1 MYGSSKMTHQSNYYI
16 TRKTKIHYY
25 RMAKNDNIVVID
37 LVVNSGDATKN
48 LIQLDKDIKNLKK
61 SQEAWNDALEK
72 GTVTEEQYAV
82 AQAHIKAQMKD
93 YRDQVKANEKVLVE
107 NIKAHKANA
116 DSLNSMRSQIKLM
129 LKAYDDMSKA
139 ERESAKGQDLLNHIS
154 DLTKEV
160 KALEYQEQIF
170 KRNVGNYASALEGIS
185 PTLAKIAQGINGFS
199 GGTMKLGDAFKNVI
213 PMVKNF
219 GAQMLKL
226 FTNPWVALI
235 GVIVAALAK
244 LVKTFKQN
252 DDAMTALQTAFSAFQ
267 PILDLINKG
276 FNALVGVVTKVIQ
289 GFTKMVTLVGSLI
302 PGFKQASE
310 AAQQYTKD
318 LDALEEAERQYTVE
332 SAKNEAEI
340 ADLRD
345 KAADKEHYT
354 AEERIKFNKQA
365 QKLTEENYKRQKS
378 LAKERLRLAKE
389 EQKRDNDYSDERKNK
404 IAELEAAY
412 IKADADYANAHRSL
426 QREQNRFEKEI
437 DAEEKAKEQERIQR
451 AKEWAQIQKERR
463 QNEIQAV
470 REYEDALI
478 AAMDEGFE
486 KQIKQIEVA
495 GKREIEDLKKR
506 LKEEKNLTLKAKE
519 EINKLIEL
527 KERELNKKL
536 VLTQADYWSN
546 LRAEISKS
554 MNDSTKFMNAGRLA
568 TDLNKISTDL
578 KTKITD
584 IDASGKKVAD
594 DLAKAF
600 TGTFEMAVQ
609 SGDKLAKQLKDLLAG
624 QPLDFDNFKNAIK
637 SLGTLISEQ
646 LGLSMREVDEMFTKN
661 KWISELNKIFN
672 QYYNVIGDQSRQ
684 VNQWIIENT
693 QKAAEIVQQSIF
705 DAISNGSVTAYADWL
720 TKHEGF
726 ARAMADK
733 FGDSYLDQMK
743 GIMLN
748 VDTMLEEAYA
758 GVTKAYAGVAKAYAG
773 VTKATTATTVD
784 EALLERLRTEIR
796 DLEEIKNVIL
806 STNNAEKETN
816 RIRRERAQLIL
827 DGRNTE
833 IEQTKLSLEENKAL
847 AGRLQA
853 QQAYLNSIKDT
864 VKAREQSYL
873 QIRKETANQ
882 REQLEDQRIALQK
895 LIDQMKSQ
903 SISLGIEVDQNTIDQ
918 LEAQIADI
926 IQKEG
931 ELTKQAAE
939 AANELAA
946 TGFAS
951 MDEFNAAQDEMVTK
965 IMETNA
971 KIAEDN
977 KKLSDAEIN
986 SWITTFN
993 TIADAAAQLSSAFG
1007 NLFSALAEDNEEM
1020 QKYANAM
1027 AYVDIMMSMATG
1039 IASAVAEGM
1048 KMGWPAAAVMIP
1060 VGVATVVGGIAEA
1073 IAIYKQNN
1081 KVKSAPKF
1089 ATGGP
1094 VDKSTTGG
1102 MVGNHTTTRKD
1113 DSVDAKLSLGEY
1125 VIQSEVVKEYGV
1137 DFFDAI
1143 NNSKK
1148 KKLRMLLG
1156 DTPRYA
1162 SGGLVQAPS
1171 TNVYNN
1177 TTQMDFNYDRMGE
1190 VIGEAVAEVHPVV
1203 SVREIN
1209 DMQTR
1214 VTVKENTASYK

>member
-1 MYGSSKMTHQSNYYI
+1 
-16 TRKTKIHYY
+16 
-25 RMAKNDNIVVID
+25 MAKNDNMVIID
-37 LVVNSGDATKN
+37 LVVNAGDATKN
-48 LIQLDKDIKNLKK
+48 IVQLNKDIESLKK
-61 SQEAWNDALEK
+61 SQEAWNKALDK
-72 GTVTEEQYAV
+72 GTVSEEQYAA
-82 AQAHIKAQMKD
+82 AQAQIKAQMKD
-93 YRDQVKANEKVLVE
+93 YKDQVKANEKVLVD
-107 NIKAHKANA
+107 NIKAQKSSS
-116 DSLNSMRSQIKLM
+116 DSLNAMRAQIKLM

-139 ERESAKGQDLLNHIS
+139 ERDSAKGQDLLNHIS

-160 KALEYQEQIF
+160 KGLEYQEQIF
-170 KRNVGNYASALEGIS
+170 KRNVGNYASALEGIN
-185 PTLAKIAQGINGFS
+185 PTLAITIKTITNVT
-199 GGTMKLGDAFKNVI
+199 GGTMKLGDAFRNAI

-235 GVIVAALAK
+235 GAIVAAVMK
-244 LVKTFKQN
+244 LIKTFKQN
-252 DDAMTALQTAFSAFQ
+252 DDAMTALQTAFSVFQ

-289 GFTKMVTLVGSLI
+289 GFTKLATLVGSLI

-318 LDALEEAERQYTVE
+318 LDDLEEAERQYTVE

-354 AEERIKFNKQA
+354 AEERIKFNKEA
-365 QKLTEENYKRQKS
+365 QRLTEENYKKQKS

-426 QREQNRFEKEI
+426 QKEQNRFQKEI
-437 DAEEKAKEQERIQR
+437 DAEEKAKEQERKQR

-463 QNEIQAV
+463 QNELQAV

-519 EINKLIEL
+519 ELNKLIEL

-536 VLTQADYWSN
+536 VLTQANYWSN

-578 KTKITD
+578 KTKIND

-609 SGDKLAKQLKDLLAG
+609 SGDKLAKQLKELLKG
-624 QPLDFDNFKNAIK
+624 QPLDFNNFKDAIK
-637 SLGTLISEQ
+637 SLGKLVSEQ
-646 LGLSMREVDEMFTKN
+646 LGLSMRDVDEMFTNN
-661 KWISELNKIFN
+661 KWMSELNKIFK
-672 QYYNVIGDQSRQ
+672 QYYDVIGDQSRQ

-693 QKAAEIVQQSIF
+693 QKAAGMVQQSIF
-705 DAISNGSVTAYADWL
+705 NAISNGSVSAYANWL
-720 TKHEGF
+720 TQHEGF

-758 GVTKAYAGVAKAYAG
+758 GVA
-773 VTKATTATTVD
+773 KATTATTVD

-827 DGRNTE
+827 DGKNNE
-833 IEQTKLSLEENKAL
+833 IEQTKISLEENKAL
-847 AGRLQA
+847 AERLQT
-853 QQAYLNSIKDT
+853 QQAYMNSIKDT
-864 VKAREQSYL
+864 VAEREKSYL

-882 REQLEDQRIALQK
+882 REQLEDQRMALQQ

-903 SISLGIEVDQNTIDQ
+903 SISLGIEVDQSAIDQ
-918 LEAQIADI
+918 LETQIADI

-931 ELTKQAAE
+931 ELTKQAAD
-939 AANELAA
+939 AANALAS

-951 MDEFNAAQDEMVTK
+951 MEEFNAAQDEMVTK

-993 TIADAAAQLSSAFG
+993 TIADAAAQLSNAFG

-1048 KMGWPAAAVMIP
+1048 KLGWPAAAVMIP
-1060 VGVATVVGGIAEA
+1060 IGVATIVGGIAEA
-1073 IAIYKQNN
+1073 IAIYKKNN

-1089 ATGGP
+1089 STGGP

-1102 MVGNHTTTRKD
+1102 MVGTHTTTRKD
-1113 DSVDAKLSLGEY
+1113 DSIDAKLSLGEY

-1143 NNSKK
+1143 NNKKK
-1148 KKLRMLLG
+1148 KKLKMLLG
-1156 DTPRYA
+1156 ETPRYA

-1177 TTQMDFNYDRMGE
+1177 TTQMDFNYDKMGE
-1190 VIGEAVAEVHPVV
+1190 VIGEAVAEIHPVV
-1203 SVREIN
+1203 SVKEITN
-1209 DMQTR
+1209 KQNR
-1214 VTVKENTASYK
+1214 VKVKENISSYQ

>member
-1 MYGSSKMTHQSNYYI
+1 
-16 TRKTKIHYY
+16 
-25 RMAKNDNIVVID
+25 MAKNDNIVVID

-61 SQEAWNDALEK
+61 SQEAWNDALKK
-72 GTVTEEQYAV
+72 GEVTEEQYAA

-139 ERESAKGQDLLNHIS
+139 ERDSAKGQDLLNHIS

-170 KRNVGNYASALEGIS
+170 KRNVGNYASALD
-185 PTLAKIAQGINGFS
+185 GFNS
-199 GGTMKLGDAFKNVI
+199 SLSVSVNTMVNVSNVMTNITGGTMKLGDAFRNVI
-213 PMVKNF
+213 PIVKNF
-219 GAQMLKL
+219 GAQMLKV
-226 FTNPWVALI
+226 FSNPWVILI
-235 GVIVAALAK
+235 GVIVGALMK
-244 LVKTFKQN
+244 LVDTFKKN

-267 PILDLINKG
+267 PILDLVNKG

-365 QKLTEENYKRQKS
+365 QKLTEENYKKQKS

-426 QREQNRFEKEI
+426 QKEQNRFEKEI
-437 DAEEKAKEQERIQR
+437 DAEEKAKEQERQQR

-463 QNEIQAV
+463 QNELQAV

-693 QKAAEIVQQSIF
+693 QKAAEMVQQSIF

-758 GVTKAYAGVAKAYAG
+758 GVA
-773 VTKATTATTVD
+773 KATTATD
-784 EALLERLRTEIR
+784 IDKEFLEKLRTEIR

-827 DGRNTE
+827 DGRNNE
-833 IEQTKLSLEENKAL
+833 IEQTKISLEENKAL

-882 REQLEDQRIALQK
+882 REQLEDRRIALQQ

-1102 MVGNHTTTRKD
+1102 MVGNRTTTRKD

-1203 SVREIN
+1203 SVQEIN
-1209 DMQTR
+1209 TAQTR
-1214 VTVKENTASYK
+1214 VQVKESTANYR